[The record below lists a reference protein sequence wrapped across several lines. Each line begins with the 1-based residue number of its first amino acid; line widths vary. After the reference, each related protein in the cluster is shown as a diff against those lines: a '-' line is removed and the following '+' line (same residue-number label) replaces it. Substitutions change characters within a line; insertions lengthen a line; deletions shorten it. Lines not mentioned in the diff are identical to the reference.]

1 MESGLLHDTFMHY
14 SRLLHIFAYASALLQ
29 AASSFDGYGF
39 SIVPNDTKKRIYDG
53 ERYQD
58 AENINAI
65 GIHPKEQQIE
75 DHSGPQA
82 TATAPRMPQLV
93 VGRP

>member
-1 MESGLLHDTFMHY
+1 MKTQIICRQNGKIKAHVHCV
-14 SRLLHIFAYASALLQ
+14 IV
-29 AASSFDGYGF
+29 GF

-53 ERYQD
+53 ERYQE

-75 DHSGPQA
+75 DHSSPQA